1 MVMYTMYFSFRTA
14 VRDCALLWHSQLYML
29 CILGFRTAVR
39 GLCLIMAQS
48 VVYPMYFSFRTVVLD
63 CALLWYSQL
72 CILCIFRHSLNMGL
86 SFLCKFIYSLLVHQ
100 GTRQGL
106 K

>member
-14 VRDCALLWHSQLYML
+14 VRDCAL
-29 CILGFRTAVR
+29 I
-39 GLCLIMAQS
+39 IMAQS
-48 VVYPMYFSFRTVVLD
+48 VVYPMYFSFRTAVLD